1 MLAWTTALALNG
13 SCQAPLRSCQ
23 SARACSRSS
32 ASVPLLPRKGV
43 TALRSQS
50 AASGGRALSI
60 PV

>member
-32 ASVPLLPRKGV
+32 ASVPLLPRKGPQRSE
-43 TALRSQS
+43 ASLRRVVD
-50 AASGGRALSI
+50 AR
-60 PV
+60 